1 MKLFLTIIAVL
12 AAFASSWAV
21 DIHSTPE
28 GGNWTNSSTWQGGI
42 VPGQADNVFLHGPVS
57 VNANLNC
64 HNLTVYSGARLYP
77 SVNMISLT
85 VGGNVFNYGTVD
97 NYPGWYNLK
106 LNCAGNIVSSSQFIP
121 YQLIMSGTGN
131 QSINA
136 SGNFKPANFTKT
148 SNLGTVTPLTDL
160 NLENC
165 QINFNGGTLNLGGG
179 RQLAINNGTITNM
192 TIQGTNGGSLNL
204 TGSVNLS
211 NTTADE
217 INIQGSCNIG
227 SGVSIG
233 TLHNHAV
240 LQNNYASHYTLSVTD
255 RLNNYGT
262 LRNYPGYNSLTINL
276 AGDLYNYG
284 TLSNKTIHL
293 SSDGVQILWQDN
305 ESPDIT
311 CQFFTAQEAAMPIQ
325 LMSDIRFTGCTVDLG
340 GRTLRLF
347 TSTASYILSVTGY
360 QLKNAVI
367 QGNSTSTLN
376 FAGGCILSNLEVDE
390 AKFTGEANCSSGVVV
405 GIMHNHAVLQN
416 NYASHYTLNVTN
428 RLNNYGTLQNYSG
441 YNSLTLDLA
450 GDLYNYGTLS
460 NKTIHLSSDGV
471 QILWQDNESPDI
483 TCRFFTAQE
492 AAMPIQL
499 MSDIRFTGCTVDL
512 GGRTLCLFT
521 STASYI
527 LSVTG
532 YQLKNAV
539 IQGNS
544 TSTLN
549 FANGCQLLDL
559 EVDEAKF
566 TGEANCL
573 GGVVVGI
580 MHNHAV
586 LQNDSA
592 SHYTLNVTNRLNNYG
607 TLQNYPG
614 YNSLT
619 LDLAGDLY
627 NYGTLSN
634 KTINLSGDRRQI
646 LWQSAN
652 APAITCQNFTAQV
665 TDTPIQLMSNLR
677 FNGCTVDLG
686 GRTLRLL
693 TSIASY
699 TLSVTGSQL
708 KNAVIQGNSTST
720 LNFAGGCRLSN
731 LVVDEAKFTGEA
743 NCLGGVVV
751 GIMHNYAV
759 LQNDSSSHYTL
770 NVTNRL
776 NNYGTLRNYP
786 GWNNLQIYLQG
797 DLHNHG
803 TMSNQRTYIN
813 GNVDQNLKLY
823 PGCTVTSQGG
833 FVLVSEIGAGQWYFN
848 GHAQT
853 NEYLEQYNADPF
865 VDGVWQ
871 AYNGSAWSRHIYINE
886 GLAPP
891 VNLILTVGPNN
902 ALTLQWNQVP
912 NATSYKVYYA
922 TVPEGPWTAFPGS
935 VIDND
940 TEDGIVTYPLGQSQQ
955 HMFYRVSSI
964 K

>member
-311 CQFFTAQEAAMPIQ
+311 CRFFTAQEAAMPIQ

-340 GRTLRLF
+340 GRTLCLF

-428 RLNNYGTLQNYSG
+428 RLNN
-441 YNSLTLDLA
+441 
-450 GDLYNYGTLS
+450 
-460 NKTIHLSSDGV
+460 
-471 QILWQDNESPDI
+471 
-483 TCRFFTAQE
+483 
-492 AAMPIQL
+492 
-499 MSDIRFTGCTVDL
+499 
-512 GGRTLCLFT
+512 
-521 STASYI
+521 
-527 LSVTG
+527 
-532 YQLKNAV
+532 
-539 IQGNS
+539 
-544 TSTLN
+544 
-549 FANGCQLLDL
+549 
-559 EVDEAKF
+559 
-566 TGEANCL
+566 
-573 GGVVVGI
+573 
-580 MHNHAV
+580 
-586 LQNDSA
+586 
-592 SHYTLNVTNRLNNYG
+592 
-607 TLQNYPG
+607 
-614 YNSLT
+614 
-619 LDLAGDLY
+619 
-627 NYGTLSN
+627 
-634 KTINLSGDRRQI
+634 
-646 LWQSAN
+646 
-652 APAITCQNFTAQV
+652 
-665 TDTPIQLMSNLR
+665 
-677 FNGCTVDLG
+677 
-686 GRTLRLL
+686 
-693 TSIASY
+693 
-699 TLSVTGSQL
+699 
-708 KNAVIQGNSTST
+708 
-720 LNFAGGCRLSN
+720 
-731 LVVDEAKFTGEA
+731 
-743 NCLGGVVV
+743 
-751 GIMHNYAV
+751 
-759 LQNDSSSHYTL
+759 
-770 NVTNRL
+770 
-776 NNYGTLRNYP
+776 
-786 GWNNLQIYLQG
+786 
-797 DLHNHG
+797 
-803 TMSNQRTYIN
+803 
-813 GNVDQNLKLY
+813 
-823 PGCTVTSQGG
+823 
-833 FVLVSEIGAGQWYFN
+833 
-848 GHAQT
+848 
-853 NEYLEQYNADPF
+853 
-865 VDGVWQ
+865 
-871 AYNGSAWSRHIYINE
+871 
-886 GLAPP
+886 
-891 VNLILTVGPNN
+891 
-902 ALTLQWNQVP
+902 
-912 NATSYKVYYA
+912 
-922 TVPEGPWTAFPGS
+922 
-935 VIDND
+935 
-940 TEDGIVTYPLGQSQQ
+940 
-955 HMFYRVSSI
+955 
-964 K
+964 